1 MKTTKYNKRTVTC
14 DIRAAQCKDETIKYE
29 KKKKKEPPNVTNILS
44 NMMLKLYNVRMES
57 SNMRKKIREPPNV
70 TKE

>member
-29 KKKKKEPPNVTNILS
+29 EKKKEPPNVTKILS

-57 SNMRKKIREPPNV
+57 SNVRKKIREPPNV